1 MYLKKLTKDVTELKN
16 KRGVKVIVSKNVQH
30 TYTPRAKRRKESF
43 AKSMKNFKRKMF
55 GEISRAVIEEVT
67 SIKS

>member
-1 MYLKKLTKDVTELKN
+1 MSDGVNELIN
-16 KRGVKVIVSKNVQH
+16 RRGVKGIVSKSVRH
-30 TYTPRAKRRKESF
+30 AYTPRAKRRKESF